1 MNGIKCINLQKSMA
15 NSSNSLS
22 LSLVIFV
29 IFLTLKLSGVID
41 WSWWWVISPLWLPF
55 ALVLAVIGIIS
66 IFALIAVL
74 INDRNVD

>member
-1 MNGIKCINLQKSMA
+1 MA

-29 IFLTLKLSGVID
+29 VFLTLKLSGVID

>member
-1 MNGIKCINLQKSMA
+1 MA

-22 LSLVIFV
+22 LSLIIFV
-29 IFLTLKLSGVID
+29 VFLTLKLSGVID

>member
-1 MNGIKCINLQKSMA
+1 MEN
-15 NSSNSLS
+15 NSGNLS
-22 LSLVIFV
+22 LSLIIFV
-29 IFLTLKLSGVID
+29 VFLTLKLSGVID

>member
-1 MNGIKCINLQKSMA
+1 MA

-29 IFLTLKLSGVID
+29 VFLTLKLSNVID
-41 WSWWWVISPLWLPF
+41 WSWWWVTSPLWLPF
-55 ALVLAVIGIIS
+55 AVVLAVIMIVS
-66 IFALIAVL
+66 AFALISIM

>member
-1 MNGIKCINLQKSMA
+1 MSGIKCINLQRSMEN
-15 NSSNSLS
+15 NSGNLS
-22 LSLVIFV
+22 LSLIIFV
-29 IFLTLKLSGVID
+29 VFLTLKLSGVID

>member
-22 LSLVIFV
+22 LSLIICVV
-29 IFLTLKLSGVID
+29 FLTLKLSGVID

-55 ALVLAVIGIIS
+55 ALVLLVIGIIS

-74 INDRNVD
+74 INNRNVD